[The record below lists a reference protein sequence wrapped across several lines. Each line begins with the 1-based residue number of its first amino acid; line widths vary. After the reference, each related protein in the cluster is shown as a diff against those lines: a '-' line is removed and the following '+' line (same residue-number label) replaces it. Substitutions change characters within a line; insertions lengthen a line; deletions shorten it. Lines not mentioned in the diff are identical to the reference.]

1 MKRSKRNIAFT
12 PIIDY
17 GATYA
22 HQITAMQLVIIA
34 ATLGVLLVI
43 FAASL
48 APPLLI
54 ALWYQDG
61 LANEFL
67 LIQAVCAVIGIIL
80 WLFSGKGE
88 HHMRNRDGFAIA
100 TLMWVVVSLLGSLPF
115 IVCLDMSLANS
126 VFESTSAFTTTGATT
141 IVGLDALP
149 MSILFYRAELQWLG
163 GIGVIISAIALLP
176 MLGVGGTQL
185 LKAETPGPVK
195 ENQLTPRIRRTA
207 QVVWTLYL
215 VITVACAVCY
225 WLAGMTPFDAMAHSF
240 TTVSTGGFS
249 THDASL
255 AYFDSPMI
263 ETVAVIFMM
272 AGAMNFSLHFLVW
285 RKRDL
290 GAYLRNEEARA
301 LIALVVVTSLI
312 IAWVLHEDGHYGS
325 VTHTLRFGIFQ
336 VVSVVTS
343 TGFGISDFS
352 IWPLMLPILL
362 MFISFVGGCAGST
375 AGGMKVIRVV
385 VLAKQAGI
393 EVKRLVHPN
402 LVRPLTLDGKT
413 VPNKIVQTVWAYFA
427 IYVTAFALLMLLLM
441 QGGMDQLTAFS
452 AVTTCLNNLGPGL
465 GEVSANFVTV
475 TAIQKWMLSGAMLLG
490 RLEIFT
496 IFVIFTPAFWKA

>member
-1 MKRSKRNIAFT
+1 
-12 PIIDY
+12 
-17 GATYA
+17 
-22 HQITAMQLVIIA
+22 
-34 ATLGVLLVI
+34 
-43 FAASL
+43 
-48 APPLLI
+48 
-54 ALWYQDG
+54 
-61 LANEFL
+61 
-67 LIQAVCAVIGIIL
+67 
-80 WLFSGKGE
+80 
-88 HHMRNRDGFAIA
+88 
-100 TLMWVVVSLLGSLPF
+100 
-115 IVCLDMSLANS
+115 
-126 VFESTSAFTTTGATT
+126 
-141 IVGLDALP
+141 
-149 MSILFYRAELQWLG
+149 
-163 GIGVIISAIALLP
+163 
-176 MLGVGGTQL
+176 
-185 LKAETPGPVK
+185 
-195 ENQLTPRIRRTA
+195 
-207 QVVWTLYL
+207 
-215 VITVACAVCY
+215 
-225 WLAGMTPFDAMAHSF
+225 
-240 TTVSTGGFS
+240 
-249 THDASL
+249 
-255 AYFDSPMI
+255 MI

-301 LIALVVVTSLI
+301 LIGLVIVTSLI
-312 IAWVLHEDGHYGS
+312 IAWVLHHDGHYGS

-427 IYVTAFALLMLLLM
+427 IYVTAFAALMLLLM

-475 TAIQKWMLSGAMLLG
+475 TAVQKWMLSGAMLLG
-490 RLEIFT
+490 RLEIFP